1 MPDEVRST
9 FPEPLYRA
17 AINAVLEYIRG
28 AKEAPELRHHVSL
41 LLERTLFLEKDLS
54 RVQTEL
60 SASRNEVIA
69 AKSLSLDL
77 EEARAK
83 AREAQLK
90 EEKMAVEL
98 REELAKLKQWQNTRE
113 KYEPDEATGLQKRK
127 DAGGSC
133 CPKCLYAEPPVEQ
146 PVPPAPEYERHVKC
160 PVCGAELPNR
170 YWRAPSGTGGR
181 EFSGDDFHT

>member
-1 MPDEVRST
+1 MTGEVQGMFS
-9 FPEPLYRA
+9 EPVYRA

-28 AKEAPELRHHVSL
+28 AKEAPELRRHVSI
-41 LLERTLFLEKDLS
+41 LLERTVFLESDLS
-54 RVQTEL
+54 RVQMEL
-60 SASRNEVIA
+60 NASRNEVIA

-83 AREAQLK
+83 ARESQLQ
-90 EEKMAVEL
+90 EEKMVVQL
-98 REELAKLKQWQNTRE
+98 REELAKLKEWQNTRE

-127 DAGGSC
+127 DTGGSY

-146 PVPPAPEYERHVKC
+146 PVPPAPEYDRHVKY

-181 EFSGDDFHT
+181 EFSGDDFHI

>member
-1 MPDEVRST
+1 MSVYSFEKT
-9 FPEPLYRA
+9 FLKLY
-17 AINAVLEYIRG
+17 VYE
-28 AKEAPELRHHVSL
+28 
-41 LLERTLFLEKDLS
+41 
-54 RVQTEL
+54 TEL

-69 AKSLSLDL
+69 AKSLSLDP

-90 EEKMAVEL
+90 EEKMVVEL

-127 DAGGSC
+127 DTGGSY

-146 PVPPAPEYERHVKC
+146 PVPPAPEYERSVKC

-170 YWRAPSGTGGR
+170 YWRAPSGTGGG
-181 EFSGDDFHT
+181 FSGDEFHI

>member
-1 MPDEVRST
+1 MTGEVQGMFS
-9 FPEPLYRA
+9 EPVYRA

-28 AKEAPELRHHVSL
+28 AKEAPELRRHVSI
-41 LLERTLFLEKDLS
+41 LLERTVFLESDLS
-54 RVQTEL
+54 RVQMEL
-60 SASRNEVIA
+60 NASRNEVIA

-83 AREAQLK
+83 ARESQLQ
-90 EEKMAVEL
+90 EEKMVVQL
-98 REELAKLKQWQNTRE
+98 REELAKLKEWQNTRE

-127 DAGGSC
+127 DTGGSY

-146 PVPPAPEYERHVKC
+146 PVPPAPEYDRHVKC

-181 EFSGDDFHT
+181 EFSGDDFHI

>member
-1 MPDEVRST
+1 M
-9 FPEPLYRA
+9 
-17 AINAVLEYIRG
+17 
-28 AKEAPELRHHVSL
+28 
-41 LLERTLFLEKDLS
+41 
-54 RVQTEL
+54 
-60 SASRNEVIA
+60 IA

-90 EEKMAVEL
+90 EEKTAVEL

-127 DAGGSC
+127 DAGGSY

>member
-28 AKEAPELRHHVSL
+28 AKEAPELRRHVSL

-90 EEKMAVEL
+90 EEKTVVEL

-127 DAGGSC
+127 DTGGSY

-170 YWRAPSGTGGR
+170 YWRPPAGTGDG
-181 EFSGDDFHT
+181 FSGDDFHI